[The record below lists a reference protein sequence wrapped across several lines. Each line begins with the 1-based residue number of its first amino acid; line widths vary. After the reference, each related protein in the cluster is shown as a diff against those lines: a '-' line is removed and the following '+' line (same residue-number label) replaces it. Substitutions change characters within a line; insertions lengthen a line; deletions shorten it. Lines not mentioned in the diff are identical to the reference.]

1 MKMRFLPVLW
11 ICAALGC
18 CGFNG
23 PVRTFEAKG
32 VRGVSLEDAAEMYGW
47 DLSVASDGK
56 EWSLQSDGFTVR
68 LRAGSATARVN
79 GIKTAL
85 LGPVV
90 RHADGVWLIGPEDLR
105 HSLRPFLADGAIPPT
120 PVRRIVI
127 DPGHGGLDSGAKRAG
142 MQEKDVNLAV
152 AERVAAILRR
162 GRFQVVMTRRRDTAM
177 TLDARADRVR
187 TRNADLYVSIHQNA
201 AANEKAFGMEIYFS
215 PKNRYA
221 DASLRLAHAVLEH
234 TLSGLGAEPQDAYDR
249 GIKRANFRVLR
260 RADCPAVLLECGFIS
275 NAQDRTR
282 MTDETYLD
290 ELANGIA
297 EGIAAYADEISANE
311 DGEDGR

>member
-1 MKMRFLPVLW
+1 MMRLVPVLW
-11 ICAALGC
+11 ICAALCC

-23 PVRTFEAKG
+23 PVRTFEEKG
-32 VRGVSLEDAAEMYGW
+32 VRSVSLEDAAQLYGW
-47 DLSVASDGK
+47 SLSVSPDGGT
-56 EWSLQSDGFTVR
+56 WTLDAGGFSIL
-68 LRAGSATARVN
+68 LRAGSSSARVN
-79 GIKTAL
+79 GVKMSL
-85 LGPVV
+85 LAPVV
-90 RHADGVWLIGPEDLR
+90 RRGDGDWLIGLDDLQY
-105 HSLRPFLADGAIPPT
+105 SLMPFLVDGAIPPT

-162 GRFQVVMTRRRDTAM
+162 GRFQVVMTRRRDTSM

-234 TLSGLGAEPQDAYDR
+234 ALSGLGAEPQDAYDR